1 MAAPILTW
9 TAARP
14 TPAALWIAF
23 GVIVSAFGGIAIL
36 VAPGELGPPAL
47 PPELAAEP
55 DLFIEDGVVT
65 QYADDGQRRYVLRAH
80 RITQFAPT
88 HNTEARGE
96 AALETLS
103 LELPTADA
111 VWRVSADSGRASQSG
126 AAERIDLTD
135 NVELSQDGA
144 AADPRLFVDK
154 LTVWPARREA
164 ESDQPVIIAVGD
176 SRMSAAGLV
185 ADLASGRMRLIS
197 STEQRV
203 RLVTDTLS
211 NAGAAPAFVPDAAH
225 SGPSATAAGGRS
237 P

>member
-1 MAAPILTW
+1 MAAPILTR
-9 TAARP
+9 AVARP
-14 TPAALWIAF
+14 PPAALWIAF

-36 VAPGELGPPAL
+36 VAPGELGAPAL

-65 QYADDGQRRYVLRAH
+65 QYADDGQRRYVLRAR

-88 HNTEARGE
+88 DNAETRGE

-103 LELPTADA
+103 LELPTTDA
-111 VWRVSADSGRASQSG
+111 VWRVSADNGRASQSG
-126 AAERIDLTD
+126 ATERIDLTG

-144 AADPRLFVDK
+144 AADPRLFVDQ

-185 ADLASGRMRLIS
+185 ADLTSGRMRLIS

-211 NAGAAPAFVPDAAH
+211 NAGAAPVAAPDAGH
-225 SGPSATAAGGRS
+225 SGSSATVAGGRS